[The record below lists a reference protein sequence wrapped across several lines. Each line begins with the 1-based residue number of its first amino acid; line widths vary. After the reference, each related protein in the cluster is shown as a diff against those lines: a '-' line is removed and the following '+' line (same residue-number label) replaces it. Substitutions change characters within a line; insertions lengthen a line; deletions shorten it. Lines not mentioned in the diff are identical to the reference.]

1 MNNIR
6 LADANVGRRI
16 RSIEGKEN
24 RMERT
29 LILTLSSGISDE
41 PIKEYLLHNEPEYLF
56 G

>member
-1 MNNIR
+1 MFITNF
-6 LADANVGRRI
+6 RRRKTHGKYI
-16 RSIEGKEN
+16 SEGKEN

-41 PIKEYLLHNEPEYLF
+41 PIKEYLLHNAPEYLF